1 MKAASMVASWVDLLV
16 AWLVV
21 RMVGKMV
28 ERSDMK
34 MVALSD
40 SLLVDNLEVETAA
53 MSEGPTVGL
62 MAYLWVELM
71 VAEMVVMMAELWEQQ

>member
-53 MSEGPTVGL
+53 MSEGPTADL
-62 MAYLWVELM
+62 MAYLWVELT
-71 VAEMVVMMAELWEQQ
+71 AYLMAVSMELY